1 MALLA
6 GRTAI
11 VTAAS
16 SGIGH
21 GIVERFVQEGANVIA
36 VSRDTES
43 LTRSLS
49 AFPKGQT
56 VTVAGLPTVRRVDH
70 GSCRPGHHP
79 VPRGSSGRPRR

>member
-36 VSRDTES
+36 VSRDIES

-49 AFPKGQT
+49 AFPQGQT
-56 VTVAGLPTVRRVDH
+56 VPVAGSASDERTA
-70 GSCRPGHHP
+70 
-79 VPRGSSGRPRR
+79 GSSGRPRR